1 MSGRVVDV
9 DVCPD
14 DPTHFYVAYASG
26 GLWVTYNNGQSFEP
40 LFDHEAVM
48 TIGDIAVDWKHGET
62 IWIGTGENNSSRS
75 SYAGLGMYKST
86 DKGKTW
92 QHKGLEDSHHIGRVI
107 LDTNDDAGRDLQS
120 RPIYVAVIGHLFTP
134 NDERGVFKS
143 TDGGNTWKKT
153 LFVDNN
159 TGAIDLI
166 MDPSNH
172 NILYAAMWHRE
183 RKPWNLKESGASSGI
198 YKSMDAGETWTLM
211 TTKESGFPTGEGV
224 GRIGLSIYA
233 GDMEQVINPSKGN
246 NKDDD
251 NSKPKHVMTK
261 FVPRPIYAVVD
272 NHDLREKK
280 KDDKK
285 KGLTKDTLRTMSK
298 ESFLSLKDS
307 LIEKYLKDND
317 FDEEYS
323 VERVKNMIRTDSI
336 KPAALVE
343 YLEDENAQLFDTEIK
358 GAEVY
363 RSDDAGKTWKKTH
376 EGYLDHVF
384 NTYGYYFGQ
393 IRVSA
398 TRDLQSSDL
407 KIYIYGVPFLKS
419 EDGGKTFKSIDA
431 ANTHGDYH
439 ALWLNPNRDGH
450 LIVGNDGGINISYDD
465 GKTYFK
471 ANTPAVG
478 QFYSVNVDM
487 EKPYN
492 VYGGLQ
498 DNGVWYGPSTNKE
511 NTGWHEEGEY
521 PFKRI
526 MGGDGMQ
533 VVVDTRDNATVY
545 TGYQFG
551 NYFRVNRNTGENK
564 YITPKHKLGERP
576 LRWNWQA
583 PIWLSKHNQDIVYF
597 GSNKFHRA
605 MNKGNDFQTLTGDLT
620 NGGIK
625 GNVPYGT
632 ITAITESPLKFGLLY
647 CGTDDGNVYR
657 SDDVGYNWKKITQ
670 DLRRNLSDHFDIEM
684 EIRDVNPEL
693 KATTPKEGFT
703 CTLYLS
709 RIIASSFDTSTVY
722 LSFNGKIFDDF
733 KAYLFK
739 SDDYGNAFKPIGT
752 DLPNEPINV
761 VKEDPKNKNILYV
774 GTDHGVYV
782 SLNKGKNFMK
792 MTGDFPN
799 VAVHDLVIHPRDND
813 LVVGT
818 HGRSIYIAHVGELQQ
833 LNDTLMAKDISIF
846 KIDAIHYNK
855 NLGKIPNQWSEP
867 HETKKQ
873 FAFYVKEKGIS
884 TLRIKT
890 DKDLLLKEIKDTSAA
905 GLNYV
910 NYDLSID
917 STNLSKYQTFINE
930 NKKLNDEEK
939 KIERA
944 DNKKYYLKPGKYI
957 LEIETQKGIKSKQEF
972 IIKTEDKKEGHEGI
986 PKPLDKD

>member
-75 SYAGLGMYKST
+75 SYAGLGIYKST

-107 LDTNDDAGRDLQS
+107 LDANDSNTL
-120 RPIYVAVIGHLFTP
+120 YVAVIGHLFTP

-159 TGAIDLI
+159 TGAIDLV
-166 MDPSNH
+166 MDPSNPRV
-172 NILYAAMWHRE
+172 LYAAMWHRE

-198 YKSMDAGETWTLM
+198 YKSIDAGETWTLI

-233 GDMEQVINPSKGN
+233 GDMEQVINPPKAN
-246 NKDDD
+246 DKDDD
-251 NSKPKHVMTK
+251 NAKPKHLMTK

-298 ESFLSLKDS
+298 ESFLLLKDS

-323 VERVKNMIRTDSI
+323 VERVKNMIKTDSI

-343 YLEDENAQLFDTEIK
+343 YLEDANAQLFDTEIK

-363 RSDDAGKTWKKTH
+363 RSDDGGKTWKKTH

-393 IRVSA
+393 IRVSPFNPN
-398 TRDLQSSDL
+398 

-431 ANTHGDYH
+431 SNMHGDYH

-450 LIVGNDGGINISYDD
+450 MVVGNDGGINISYDD
-465 GKTYFK
+465 GKTYYK

-511 NTGWHEEGEY
+511 NTGWQEEGEY

-533 VVVDTRDNATVY
+533 VAIDTRDNTTVY
-545 TGYQFG
+545 TGFQFG

-583 PIWLSKHNQDIVYF
+583 PICLSKHNQDIVYF

-620 NGGIK
+620 NWGVK

-632 ITAITESPLKFGLLY
+632 ITTITESPLKFGLIY
-647 CGTDDGNVYR
+647 CGTDDGNVYV
-657 SDDVGYNWKKITQ
+657 SQDVGYTWKNITFSNEYIGIG
-670 DLRRNLSDHFDIEM
+670 D
-684 EIRDVNPEL
+684 
-693 KATTPKEGFT
+693 KAGKSILINGQWIVRPPN
-703 CTLYLS
+703 TLYFS
-709 RIIASSFDTSTVY
+709 RIVASSFDTPTIYVS
-722 LSFNGKIFDDF
+722 LNGKIYDDF
-733 KAYLFK
+733 NSYLFK
-739 SDDYGNAFKPIGT
+739 SNDYGETFHEIGLDFPT
-752 DLPNEPINV
+752 EPINV
-761 VKEDPKNKNILYV
+761 IREDPKNKNILYV

-782 SLNKGKNFMK
+782 SINKGKNFMK

-833 LNDTLMAKDISIF
+833 LNDTLMAKDIYVF
-846 KIDAIHYNK
+846 KIDPIHYNK
-855 NLGKIPNQWSEP
+855 NLGKRNNLWSEP
-867 HETKKQ
+867 QETKKQ

-890 DKDLLLKEIKDTSAA
+890 VETEHAPSLQLKEIKDTSAA

-910 NYDLSID
+910 DYDLSID
-917 STNLSKYQTFINE
+917 STTLSKYQQWVLDYKSSTASA
-930 NKKLNDEEK
+930 KLSDEEK

-972 IIKTEDKKEGHEGI
+972 IIKAEEKKEKNEGL
-986 PKPLDKD
+986 PEALDKD

>member
-1 MSGRVVDV
+1 MNTRLLLTLLIIHYSLFTIHCHAQDNLVSNVKFHSIGPSIMSGRVVDV

-48 TIGDIAVDWKHGET
+48 TIGDIAVDWNHGET

-92 QHKGLEDSHHIGRVI
+92 QHKGLEDSHHIGRVLI
-107 LDTNDDAGRDLQS
+107 DANDSNTL
-120 RPIYVAVIGHLFTP
+120 YVAVIGHLFTP

-143 TDGGNTWKKT
+143 IDGGNTWKKT

-159 TGAIDLI
+159 TGAIDFV
-166 MDPSNH
+166 MDPSNK

-198 YKSMDAGETWTLM
+198 YKSIDAGETWSLI

-224 GRIGLSIYA
+224 GRIGLSIFA
-233 GDMEQVINPSKGN
+233 GDMGQVINPSKAN
-246 NKDDD
+246 DKDDD
-251 NSKPKHVMTK
+251 NAKPKHLMTK

-285 KGLTKDTLRTMSK
+285 KGLTKDTLRTMYK
-298 ESFLSLKDS
+298 ESFLLLKDS

-343 YLEDENAQLFDTEIK
+343 YLEDANAQLFDTEIK

-393 IRVSA
+393 IRVSPFNPN
-398 TRDLQSSDL
+398 

-450 LIVGNDGGINISYDD
+450 IIVGNDGGVNISYDD
-465 GKTYFK
+465 GKSYFK

-511 NTGWHEEGEY
+511 STGWHEEGEY
-521 PFKRI
+521 AFKRI

-533 VVVDTRDNATVY
+533 VAIDTRDNTTVY

-605 MNKGNDFQTLTGDLT
+605 MNKGTDFQTLTSDLT

-632 ITAITESPLKFGLLY
+632 ITTITESPLMFGLLY
-647 CGTDDGNVYR
+647 LGTDDGN
-657 SDDVGYNWKKITQ
+657 I
-670 DLRRNLSDHFDIEM
+670 
-684 EIRDVNPEL
+684 
-693 KATTPKEGFT
+693 
-703 CTLYLS
+703 YLS
-709 RIIASSFDTSTVY
+709 NNIGYDWHEISENLPQKLYYSRVIASAFDTELVY
-722 LSFNGKIFDDF
+722 CSLNGKIFDDF
-733 KAYLFK
+733 KSYLFK
-739 SDDYGNAFKPIGT
+739 HKSFRGDWDRIGT
-752 DLPNEPINV
+752 DLPAEPINV
-761 VKEDPKNKNILYV
+761 VREDPKNKNILYV

-833 LNDTLMAKDISIF
+833 LNDTLMAKDIYVF
-846 KIDAIHYNK
+846 KIDPIKYNK
-855 NLGKIPNQWSEP
+855 NLGKRNNLWSEP
-867 HETKKQ
+867 HEIKKQ

-884 TLRIKT
+884 TLHIKT

-917 STNLSKYQTFINE
+917 STNLSKYQLWVND
-930 NKKLNDEEK
+930 NKKLSDDDK

-944 DNKKYYLKPGKYI
+944 DNKKYYLKPGKYF

-972 IIKTEDKKEGHEGI
+972 IIKSNEKKEAHGEL
-986 PKPLDKD
+986 PEALDKD